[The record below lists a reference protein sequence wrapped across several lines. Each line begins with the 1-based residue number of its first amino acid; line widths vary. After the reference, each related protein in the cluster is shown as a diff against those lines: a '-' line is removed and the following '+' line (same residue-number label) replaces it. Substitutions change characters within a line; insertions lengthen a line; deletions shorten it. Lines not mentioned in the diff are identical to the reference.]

1 MLIESHF
8 NLWNYFFRIRL
19 RPVSDVLAGV
29 WGCTDIYVCT
39 GQGVNPYFHLSVSN
53 TSGGWQKEWFFL
65 KNNTDASLP
74 VVMGKRPAF

>member
-1 MLIESHF
+1 
-8 NLWNYFFRIRL
+8 
-19 RPVSDVLAGV
+19 V
-29 WGCTDIYVCT
+29 WGCTDIYVYT
-39 GQGVNPYFHLSVSN
+39 GQGVDPYFHLSVSN